1 MIATTI
7 SSPKMAFE
15 YRLTWLEQPAEKV
28 KFREQA
34 HTYKCQNQELLLG
47 RVGTFWI
54 FSFLCTI
61 FNTASSAA
69 APQIPLCRRMLG
81 SNPRQLGWD
90 YALTTRLD
98 LIRNTDVQHG
108 LLDPSFCETG
118 SGKSRTRIWI

>member
-1 MIATTI
+1 MYCLKYLWHYIEHVFLAHYRVHAQMISSTI

-54 FSFLCTI
+54 CYFSCRI

-69 APQIPLCRRMLG
+69 QCVEG
-81 SNPRQLGWD
+81 CWD
-90 YALTTRLD
+90 
-98 LIRNTDVQHG
+98 
-108 LLDPSFCETG
+108 
-118 SGKSRTRIWI
+118 RTLQESWHYGIGCQTL